1 MKAVK
6 LPREWVEKAE
16 VFMLDAKRHLED
28 GIYWLSCFNAHQS
41 VEFYLK
47 SLIIALTGVHP
58 YTHDL
63 VELLDALKAIGLEPP
78 KELLIS
84 CELLTPHY
92 TLARYPGRR
101 VYSYTVERG
110 RLCIE
115 NADKIIS
122 WVKNVAD
129 P

>member
-16 VFMLDAKRHLED
+16 VFMLDARRHLED

-41 VEFYLK
+41 VEFYLR
-47 SLIIALTGVHP
+47 SLIVALTGVHP

-78 KELLIS
+78 KELLIP
-84 CELLTPHY
+84 CEP
-92 TLARYPGRR
+92 
-101 VYSYTVERG
+101 
-110 RLCIE
+110 
-115 NADKIIS
+115 
-122 WVKNVAD
+122 
-129 P
+129 